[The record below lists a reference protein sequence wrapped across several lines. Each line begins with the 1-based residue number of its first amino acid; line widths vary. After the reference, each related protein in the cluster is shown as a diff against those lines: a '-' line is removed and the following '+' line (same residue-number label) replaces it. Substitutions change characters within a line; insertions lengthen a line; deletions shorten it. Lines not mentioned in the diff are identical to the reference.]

1 MKPGASL
8 VHPPRWS
15 DAQLEADLHLAVDLF
30 RVERTT
36 EPLERY
42 LLEFAARQQVL
53 ASLFRRTKD
62 LTQLRSQGATV
73 LDSKEMQEAVR
84 YLAGP
89 PISEDD
95 LKTIASVPS
104 MSPGVLEGEPGH
116 AVQVLD
122 TILLALDRQR
132 FPWVS
137 QNRGPTPSER
147 SAALLASAALV
158 ASKRVETTRRNEG
171 KEAQERRVRE
181 ALLGAGFAQVDSRP
195 ARTQMEA
202 PGPGEFCRESLLGT
216 RKADLLVG
224 LWDRRLLPIEC
235 KVSNSA
241 TNSIKRLNNDA
252 AVKAE
257 VWRKDFGELNV
268 VPAAVLA
275 GVFNLKNLVEAQHRG
290 LALFWAHDLD
300 RLVSWIATTKSGSPR
315 RSTET

>member
-1 MKPGASL
+1 MKADAPLAP
-8 VHPPRWS
+8 PPRWS
-15 DAQLEADLHLAVDLF
+15 TDRLEEDLQRAVERF

-42 LLEFAARQQVL
+42 LSEFAERQKVFE
-53 ASLFRRTKD
+53 SLFQRTKD
-62 LTQLRSQGATV
+62 LAHLRRLGAAI

-95 LKTIASVPS
+95 LKTLASASS
-104 MSPGVLEGEPGH
+104 MSPGVLAGDPNL
-116 AVQVLD
+116 AIRVLD
-122 TILLALDRQR
+122 TIVLALDRQR
-132 FPWVS
+132 FPWVL
-137 QNRGPTPSER
+137 QERKPTASER

-158 ASKRVETTRRNEG
+158 ASKRVETARRNEG
-171 KEAQERRVRE
+171 KEAQETLVCQ
-181 ALLGAGFAQVDSRP
+181 ALSDAGFEQVESRM
-195 ARTQMEA
+195 ARTHLEA
-202 PGPGEFCRESLLGT
+202 PGPGEFCRESQLGT

-224 LWDRRLLPIEC
+224 LWDRRVLPIEC

-275 GVFNLKNLVEAQHRG
+275 GVFHIRHLVEAQHRG
-290 LALFWAHDLD
+290 LAVFWAHDMES
-300 RLVSWIATTKSGSPR
+300 LVNWIATTKEGKGRPR
-315 RSTET
+315 TR